1 MIFHIPHSSIKIP
14 REYRSLFSLSDQE
27 LDLELLL
34 MTDHFTDELFQSAM
48 GVGDGLVQFPISRL
62 LVDPERFPD
71 DTQEE
76 MSKVGMGAIYT
87 STHNGDP
94 LKNGTIQRDE
104 LLKRYFQPHHDAL
117 TAEVMNAL
125 ENTGRALIMDCHSF
139 PKHPLPYELNQEPN
153 RPQVCIG
160 VDPFHTPET
169 LISPLVDVFSAN
181 GLTVD
186 INVPFS
192 GAIVPLDFYERDH
205 DVLSVM
211 IEIRRDCY
219 MDESTGFKSDKF
231 TAMQEII
238 SQAISRLR

>member
-1 MIFHIPHSSIKIP
+1 MIFHVPHSSTDIP
-14 REYRSLFSLSDQE
+14 TEYLSLFFLDPQE
-27 LDLELLL
+27 LQTELLL
-34 MTDHFTDELFQSAM
+34 MTDHFTDELFLPS
-48 GVGDGLVQFPISRL
+48 VTEHDSFIKFPVSRL

-71 DTQEE
+71 DEQEE

-87 STHNGDP
+87 RTHNGEP
-94 LKNGTIQRDE
+94 LKNGAIQRDE
-104 LLKRYFQPHHDAL
+104 LLKRYFKPHHDAL
-117 TAEVMNAL
+117 MAEVMNAL
-125 ENTGRALIMDCHSF
+125 ENTGRALIVDCHSF
-139 PKHPLPYELNQEPN
+139 PKYPLPYELNQEPN